1 MWKKKLE
8 VGSEVRDDQTRVY
21 TLSGCLFGSSEG
33 YGFQEEVRKEI
44 ASGVTKI
51 VIDLSSVEKIDS
63 SGIGILVATM
73 WSASQAGAGLVL
85 AALSARV
92 EKVMSIAML
101 LDHIEHADSVEDALA
116 KLDRM
121 KLGSTPS

>member
-1 MWKKKLE
+1 MWNKKLE
-8 VGSEVRDDQTRVY
+8 ISSEVRDDRTRIY
-21 TLSGCLFGSSEG
+21 TLSGHLFGSSEG

-44 ASGVTKI
+44 ASGVTRI

-92 EKVMSIAML
+92 EKVLSIAML

-116 KLDRM
+116 KLDGM
-121 KLGSTPS
+121 KPR